1 MIRILAR
8 SSHPLA
14 PIFHLNGGPG
24 ITNMT
29 FPQASRLTAQH
40 DVVMVGY
47 RGVDGSSVLN
57 CPEVTAALEK
67 SADFLGKASLS
78 AYSQAF
84 ASCAQRLERSG
95 VDLAGYTLAEQ
106 ADDIEAARVA
116 LGYQRIDLLSESAG
130 TRLAMI
136 YQWRYPNS
144 VDRSVMVGV
153 NPPGNFIYSGAEIDQ
168 GIERYSALCAQQS
181 ACRARTGNLAA
192 SMKHTAAHMPSSWYS
207 LPIKPGNALVG
218 TFLGL
223 TEANRG
229 SPLSGP
235 MTLDSWISAAHGDPS
250 GLWFLSTM
258 AGLVLPSSF
267 AWGEFASIGMAD
279 AQPVERYF
287 SSGADRGSIIGNPL
301 GEFLWGAGGM
311 AHAWPA
317 NPGENQYTSV
327 QNSNVPTLLI
337 GGTLDFETP
346 AQNATK
352 ELLPHLSNGHQVI
365 LSGLGHVDDF
375 DAYEPSAS
383 TQLLT
388 AFYATGQVD
397 TSRYTPNVV
406 SFTTSSTQTA
416 IAKDSLADNDR
427 LRLVGSDLACGV
439 GDPDPAPRRYRPQD
453 GRMDPFGRSDR
464 VRTRRMV
471 PRRTVGT
478 AVLAEPAARRPAAGS
493 GLDRGADLARGLRRL
508 GPHRHAK
515 GDAGQGH
522 RCRGCRCGGRSRT
535 RFPRDRRAHGV
546 DHDDHRCG
554 GRVEPESARA
564 RHLDRAGRVAAMA
577 TTPPQPTVARRT
589 PDRVEGL
596 DHDLVVVGHVER
608 EVPVAPAP
616 GCLAP
621 HAAHHG
627 DDYHG
632 SAEEI
637 LRAGP
642 RREGETRHFERRS
655 CWPTN
660 TGVWSAGTTVTSSA
674 RQWGSKPPP
683 LVGRRRARR
692 GSNALARC
700 SQHHKLLDR
709 GIIGIKADYTINDF
723 QHLIGCSPAA
733 DTLVLAHASRPLVV
747 PQVRPASAGSE
758 SRPVVHKGGLPIG

>member
-1 MIRILAR
+1 MKAKRIYSPSRIVALVVIGVMLLGLAYLRFAPGAAAVSVPQGAHAGQLTMHACTYATEQGAMPADCGTLVVPENRASSKSRLIALPVTRILAR

-14 PIFHLNGGPG
+14 PIFYLNGGPG

-29 FPQASRLTAQH
+29 FPQAGRLTAQH

-57 CPEVTAALEK
+57 CPEVTAALET
-67 SADFLGKASLS
+67 SDYLGKASLS

-84 ASCAQRLERSG
+84 ASCAKRLERDG

-116 LGYQRIDLLSESAG
+116 LGYKRIDLLSESAG
-130 TRLAMI
+130 TRLGMI

-168 GIERYSALCAQQS
+168 GIERYSALCAKQP

-192 SMKHTAAHMPSSWYS
+192 SMQHTAADMPSSWYS

-223 TEANRG
+223 TEATSVD

-250 GLWFLSTM
+250 GLWLLSTM
-258 AGLVLPSSF
+258 ANLTLPQSF
-267 AWGEFASIGMAD
+267 TWGEFASIGMAD

-301 GEFLWGAGGM
+301 GEFLWGAGGLV
-311 AHAWPA
+311 HAWPA

-327 QNSNVPTLLI
+327 QNSSVPTLLI

-375 DAYEPSAS
+375 FSYEPRAS

-388 AFYATGQVD
+388 TFYATGQVD

-406 SFTTSSTQTA
+406 SFATSPTQAA
-416 IAKDSLADNDR
+416 IAKDLLAFMIGFALLAVIWLVILAIR
-427 LRLVGSDLACGV
+427 VRRRGGTGRKTGAWIRSAGPIVFGLGGWFLGALLVLRFWPNVPLEDQLLAVVSVAVPIWLGVYAGWVRTDTPKAMRAKGIGAAGV
-439 GDPDPAPRRYRPQD
+439 G
-453 GRMDPFGRSDR
+453 
-464 VRTRRMV
+464 
-471 PRRTVGT
+471 
-478 AVLAEPAARRPAAGS
+478 
-493 GLDRGADLARGLRRL
+493 
-508 GPHRHAK
+508 
-515 GDAGQGH
+515 
-522 RCRGCRCGGRSRT
+522 
-535 RFPRDRRAHGV
+535 
-546 DHDDHRCG
+546 
-554 GRVEPESARA
+554 
-564 RHLDRAGRVAAMA
+564 
-577 TTPPQPTVARRT
+577 
-589 PDRVEGL
+589 
-596 DHDLVVVGHVER
+596 VVVGAALGYHVTSGLIALITTIIGAAVVSNLSLLVLDIWTER
-608 EVPVAPAP
+608 AASRGTAAPAVD
-616 GCLAP
+616 L
-621 HAAHHG
+621 
-627 DDYHG
+627 
-632 SAEEI
+632 S
-637 LRAGP
+637 
-642 RREGETRHFERRS
+642 ETEHLE
-655 CWPTN
+655 P
-660 TGVWSAGTTVTSSA
+660 
-674 RQWGSKPPP
+674 
-683 LVGRRRARR
+683 
-692 GSNALARC
+692 AL
-700 SQHHKLLDR
+700 H
-709 GIIGIKADYTINDF
+709 
-723 QHLIGCSPAA
+723 
-733 DTLVLAHASRPLVV
+733 
-747 PQVRPASAGSE
+747 
-758 SRPVVHKGGLPIG
+758 